1 MEQPTAKLQGYKST
15 FLNAQE
21 AEIFRIMIP
30 GI

>member
-21 AEIFRIMIP
+21 AAIFRIMIP